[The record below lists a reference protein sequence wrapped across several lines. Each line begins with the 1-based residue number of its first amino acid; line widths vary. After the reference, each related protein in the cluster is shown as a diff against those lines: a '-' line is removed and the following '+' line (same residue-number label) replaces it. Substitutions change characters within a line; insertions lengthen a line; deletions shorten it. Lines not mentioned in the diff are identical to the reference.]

1 MAAMLLFLL
10 FAILGSTNADWSC
23 KITNVEGEVTDLS
36 GVKPFIWHEA
46 VGSPFK
52 YIWYLSLCKEH
63 KGICNATEPRSTFPA
78 YIQTAAP
85 ANWAPGRKG
94 GCEKNAWFK
103 KWTGGSGGQGS
114 SISLQYDGNPVLNP
128 PVSRAATVSI
138 DCNPNGSYDE
148 IDQCTT
154 TVNRVGDVFQ
164 YVFSCTSK
172 IACAGAPPNPPPPA
186 PSPVPPPPPATC
198 SCVLLWWND
207 DNCTHTSETSARA
220 MGGQCNDFR
229 PPFSKGLSVRLNSKC
244 EYLQA
249 FNSTTCG
256 RPSISQVT
264 HTNKCVP
271 FSTGGSIMV
280 ACDNN

>member
-1 MAAMLLFLL
+1 M
-10 FAILGSTNADWSC
+10 LGSKSTQAVLVVKARPSLSN
-23 KITNVEGEVTDLS
+23 IRVT
-36 GVKPFIWHEA
+36 P
-46 VGSPFK
+46 
-52 YIWYLSLCKEH
+52 Y
-63 KGICNATEPRSTFPA
+63 STHL
-78 YIQTAAP
+78 
-85 ANWAPGRKG
+85 W
-94 GCEKNAWFK
+94 
-103 KWTGGSGGQGS
+103 
-114 SISLQYDGNPVLNP
+114 PVLQQSTLP
-128 PVSRAATVSI
+128 ATK
-138 DCNPNGSYDE
+138 
-148 IDQCTT
+148 
-154 TVNRVGDVFQ
+154 
-164 YVFSCTSK
+164 SCTSK
-172 IACAGAPPNPPPPA
+172 IACAGTPPTPPPPSPPPA
-186 PSPVPPPPPATC
+186 PSPVPPPPPASC